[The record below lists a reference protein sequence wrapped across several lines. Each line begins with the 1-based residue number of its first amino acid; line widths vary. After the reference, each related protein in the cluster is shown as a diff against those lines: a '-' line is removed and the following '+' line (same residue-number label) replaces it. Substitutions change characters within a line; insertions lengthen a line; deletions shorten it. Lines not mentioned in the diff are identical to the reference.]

1 MEGSDARATEKRK
14 EIDNASMTS
23 HDSADD
29 MKKTQDLAKFSLSL
43 DEIKQQLSL
52 LLAKS
57 NATSSNE
64 SRQRTNT
71 TAEQNRTWYPMNQ
84 QVIKTKSKGN

>member
-1 MEGSDARATEKRK
+1 
-14 EIDNASMTS
+14 MTS
-23 HDSADD
+23 KDSADD
-29 MKKTQDLAKFSLSL
+29 TKKLQEDLLKVNLSL

-52 LLAKS
+52 LIAKS
-57 NATSSNE
+57 NATSSAE
-64 SRQRTNT
+64 SRQRLAI